1 MRKTFFALIAIA
13 LAQPAFAAEWLLK
26 SQRRV
31 SPQQLM
37 QELHAAGQPV
47 VDVKDMR
54 FNGWYLIRTATE
66 AWTAFEANNIGR
78 NTRGAMWVEPNK
90 RLRAYGMPALNV
102 NAAAADPELQVLPPR
117 ASAPDPMAAQQWG
130 LEDSGLNRVA
140 NRAGNP
146 QVIVAV
152 IDTGVDYNHPDLNPN
167 IWINPGEAGA
177 KANNGIDDD
186 GNGYI
191 DDYMGWDFV
200 ENDNKPWDKTGGFF
214 GNPGHGT
221 HCAGVIGAAS
231 NNGFGI
237 SGIAP
242 GVRIMPL
249 RFLSERGEGTT
260 ADALRAV
267 KYATDM
273 GAWITSNSWGGPDDD
288 PAESKA
294 LQEVFADASAK
305 GRLIIAAA
313 GNESFNVDSDPRQAA
328 PASYNMPTQ
337 ITVAATDRNGRM
349 ASFSNY
355 GAKLVHVGAPGVGIL
370 STVPNGKF
378 MNMDGTSMA
387 APMVSGA
394 VALYWSQNPQMSAMA
409 VKNALM
415 ASVKPTPALQGKT
428 ITGGRLDIEA
438 LLKVPAF
445 RR

>member
-1 MRKTFFALIAIA
+1 MKKIFFALLAIA
-13 LAQPAFAAEWLLK
+13 MAQPAFAAEWLLK

-31 SPQQLM
+31 APQQLM
-37 QELHAAGQPV
+37 QELRAAGQPV
-47 VDVKDMR
+47 VDVRDLR

-66 AWTAFEANNIGR
+66 SWSVLEANNIGR
-78 NTRGAMWVEPNK
+78 GTRALWVEPNK
-90 RLRAYGMPALNV
+90 RLRAYNTPVLNI
-102 NAAAADPELQVLPPR
+102 NAASADPDLQTLPPR
-117 ASAPDPMAAQQWG
+117 AAAPDPMRSNQWG
-130 LEDSGLNRVA
+130 LEDAGLNKVQNA
-140 NRAGNP
+140 VGNP
-146 QVIVAV
+146 QIVVAV
-152 IDTGVDYNHPDLNPN
+152 VDTGVDYNHPDLNSN

-177 KANNGIDDD
+177 KSNNGIDDD
-186 GNGYI
+186 NNGYV

-221 HCAGVIGAAS
+221 HCAGVIGAAA

-237 SGIAP
+237 AGIAP

-260 ADALRAV
+260 ADAVRAI
-267 KYATDM
+267 KYANDM

-288 PAESKA
+288 PNESKA

-313 GNESFNVDSDPRQAA
+313 GNESFNVDSKPSQAA
-328 PASYNMPTQ
+328 PAGYNMPTQ

-355 GAKLVHVGAPGVGIL
+355 GAKLVHMGAPGVGIL

-394 VALYWSQNPQMSAMA
+394 AALYWSQHPQASAMA
-409 VKNALM
+409 VKNALLTS
-415 ASVKPTPALQGKT
+415 AKPTAALQGKT
-428 ITGGRLDIEA
+428 VTGGRLDIEA
-438 LLKVPAF
+438 LLAVPAF